1 MMLHHHMIQKNKYF
15 SLIDLYRVIKNK
27 RLIFKGQSP
36 DFYTDYQWY
45 KKFKIK
51 KYNQFVLKSYKNE
64 RINFLDF
71 KQKFNSQNNI
81 RKEKIIK
88 KIILVNKLINRM
100 DIKNIERSYVFRI
113 LGELNKI
120 SFDLHNLE
128 KNNKVSQAINDF
140 VKSLKIYF
148 RTGKLNINGI
158 KIFKTFWGH
167 GTSQISML
175 KY

>member
-1 MMLHHHMIQKNKYF
+1 MITIWVI
-15 SLIDLYRVIKNK
+15 SLRSQYLTPLNFEIESRS
-27 RLIFKGQSP
+27 FPKG
-36 DFYTDYQWY
+36 
-45 KKFKIK
+45 I
-51 KYNQFVLKSYKNE
+51 
-64 RINFLDF
+64 LDEGYH
-71 KQKFNSQNNI
+71 S
-81 RKEKIIK
+81 
-88 KIILVNKLINRM
+88 
-100 DIKNIERSYVFRI
+100 
-113 LGELNKI
+113 I